1 MNTTPVNESALRPEL
16 NEALTKMG
24 FTALTEV
31 QSRSLPLILNGRD
44 LTVQSRTGTGKTL
57 AFALPTLN
65 RLDPEAKGV
74 QILVVAPTRELA
86 NQVGAVYARVGRIM
100 NVKVATLTGGVPYGE
115 QLRALRLGAQVVVGT
130 PGRLNDHLERK
141 TLDLSRC
148 GSVVLDEADEILDM
162 GFQEDLEKLLS
173 ALPSERQTLL
183 FSATLSPE
191 IERIA
196 KRYMRNPDQLDLSGG
211 MSASTTLTHA
221 LYEVSMTSKYEALVN
236 LIHVEQPELALL
248 FCHTK
253 AETEGLC
260 KRLAA
265 EGFKVGY
272 LNGDLPQALRTKTLE
287 AFRSHQITLLVA
299 TDVAARG
306 IDVRGISHVINYDI
320 PRGVET
326 YIHRSGRTGRAGRPG
341 RVLNLITPL
350 DRSKIRGISN
360 EAKLTPETLPIP
372 QANEVQKRLRERF
385 FEEISNRTDA
395 SDFEDFREMA
405 KELLSNLDP
414 VALVGALLQDMQS
427 ATGQLAA
434 GYDVEVP
441 LPKRAD
447 RREKSLRDQPM
458 SDKPLRE
465 KPKRVERDRGPRPQE
480 SGMVRLQLNLGKVNR
495 VQPGYLV
502 RMICDKSGIKG
513 EAIGAISLYAHH
525 THVDIKQDVMAKV
538 MQAMNTAK
546 DDRGRRL
553 IMRVATDE
561 DASKPQ
567 GKQL

>member
-1 MNTTPVNESALRPEL
+1 MNTSSVIESALRPEL

-24 FTALTEV
+24 FTSLTEV
-31 QSRSLPLILNGRD
+31 QSCSIPMVLSGRD

-57 AFALPTLN
+57 AFALPTLD

-86 NQVGAVYARVGRIM
+86 NQVGAVYSRMGRAM
-100 NVKVATLTGGVPYGE
+100 NVRVATLTGGVAYGE
-115 QLRALRLGAQVVVGT
+115 QLRDLRLGAQVVVGT

-141 TLDLSRC
+141 TLDLSGC
-148 GSVVLDEADEILDM
+148 SSVVLDEADEILDM
-162 GFQEDLEKLLS
+162 GFQEDLEKLLG
-173 ALPSERQTLL
+173 ALPTERQTLL

-211 MSASTTLTHA
+211 MTASTTLTHSM
-221 LYEVSMTSKYEALVN
+221 YEVSAGSKYEALVN
-236 LIHVEQPELALL
+236 LIHVETPELAIL

-260 KRLAA
+260 KRLSV

-287 AFRSHQITLLVA
+287 AFRSHQISLLVA

-306 IDVRGISHVINYDI
+306 IDVRGITHVFNYDI

-326 YIHRSGRTGRAGRPG
+326 YIHRSGRAGRAGREG
-341 RVLNLITPL
+341 RVLNLVTPL
-350 DRSKIRGISN
+350 DRTKIKHITN
-360 EAKLTPETLPIP
+360 DAKLTAEFLPIP
-372 QANEVQKRLRERF
+372 QASEVQKRLRERF
-385 FEEISNRTDA
+385 FEEIANRTDA
-395 SDFEDFREMA
+395 SDFVDFREMA
-405 KELLSNLDP
+405 KDLLANLDP
-414 VALVGALLQDMQS
+414 EALVAALLQDVQS

-434 GYDVEVP
+434 GYDVVVP
-441 LPKRAD
+441 VPKRN
-447 RREKSLRDQPM
+447 REKLGDKPGSE
-458 SDKPLRE
+458 KPLRE
-465 KPKRVERDRGPRPQE
+465 KPKRMERERGPRQQE
-480 SGMVRLQLNLGKVNR
+480 SGMVRLQLNVGKVNR

-513 EAIGAISLYAHH
+513 DNIGAISLYAHH
-525 THVDIKQDVMAKV
+525 THIDVREEVMPKV
-538 MQAMNTAK
+538 MQAVNNAK

-561 DASKPQ
+561 GTPK
-567 GKQL
+567 GKRS